1 MAKTTKRT
9 KATSKT
15 KSGSKSKA
23 TARAASATA
32 ASRKG
37 APKKSASKTAASK
50 TAAAKKAAPKKA
62 APKKAAANK
71 AAPMKAAAKKAAPKK
86 AAPKKASPM
95 QAAFDAASFDTAPMQ
110 AAPMQAAPSGDQLAQ
125 LQAEIL
131 AMARQLYGDRPDAQL
146 LAMDPNDIDA
156 MNPSMFYEL
165 LAERYGVTD
174 DPTNSYFGGFGGAI
188 SHTIE
193 FIAGRWDGTTNKT
206 TPMPPQ
212 DWLDEYVHPETAG

>member
-9 KATSKT
+9 NAKSKT
-15 KSGSKSKA
+15 KAGSKSKA
-23 TARAASATA
+23 PA
-32 ASRKG
+32 K
-37 APKKSASKTAASK
+37 KTAASK
-50 TAAAKKAAPKKA
+50 KAAPMKSAAKKAAPKKAAMKAAPKKAAPKKA
-62 APKKAAANK
+62 APKKAPMK
-71 AAPMKAAAKKAAPKK
+71 AAPKKQAAAKKAA
-86 AAPKKASPM
+86 PM
-95 QAAFDAASFDTAPMQ
+95 QAAFDAAQLDAESFDTGSND
-110 AAPMQAAPSGDQLAQ
+110 AAPAAPSGDQRAQ

-156 MNPSMFYEL
+156 MDPSMFYEL
-165 LAERYGVTD
+165 LGERYGVSD
-174 DPTNSYFGGFGGAI
+174 DPTNSYFGGFGGPI

-193 FIAGRWDGTTNKT
+193 FVAGRWDGTTNKT